1 MGLSVILLP
10 TARKWQ
16 IQIRR
21 ATGGLPLCPL
31 PCQPPRLS
39 AVPWSTSV
47 QCLQGQNLT
56 EHIEEWSFKREAWS
70 YLRVQRRSWEEWH

>member
-1 MGLSVILLP
+1 
-10 TARKWQ
+10 
-16 IQIRR
+16 
-21 ATGGLPLCPL
+21 
-31 PCQPPRLS
+31 
-39 AVPWSTSV
+39 V